1 MQINGK
7 EIFNKGGLM
16 FNLCRVASL
25 EYQDKYIVHPTKDYY
40 ILADEIID
48 WLYDFCKN
56 ALLEQFKFC
65 FLPYER
71 DALRELKEL
80 IDKYTED
87 DSILKGEEDGD
98 YLVYQN
104 KSWIEVRELALKT
117 IHIFGYDLDD
127 FSYDFN

>member
-25 EYQDKYIVHPTKDYY
+25 EYQDKYIVHPT
-40 ILADEIID
+40 IDEYED
-48 WLYDFCKN
+48 PSEMAEFLYTGCKN
-56 ALLEQFKFC
+56 ALLEQFEFC

-71 DALRELKEL
+71 DALRELMEL

-87 DSILKGEEDGD
+87 DSILKRDTYE

-104 KSWIEVRELALKT
+104 KSWIEVRELALNT
-117 IHIFGYDLDD
+117 LHIFGYDLGD
-127 FSYDFN
+127 FDLY

>member
-1 MQINGK
+1 MQIDGR
-7 EIFNKGGLM
+7 EIFYKGSLM
-16 FNLCRVASL
+16 FYLWRMASF

-40 ILADEIID
+40 VLADEIVD
-48 WLYDFCKN
+48 WLYDECKN
-56 ALLEQFKFC
+56 ALLEQLRFC

-87 DSILKGEEDGD
+87 DSILKGEEDGY

-104 KSWIEVRELALKT
+104 KSWIEIRELALKT
-117 IHIFGYDLDD
+117 LHIFGYKPYN
-127 FSYDFN
+127 FNYD

>member
-7 EIFNKGGLM
+7 EIFRKSSLM
-16 FNLCRVASL
+16 FYLWRMASL

-40 ILADEIID
+40 VLADEIVD
-48 WLYDFCKN
+48 WLYDECKN
-56 ALLEQFKFC
+56 ALLEQFRFC

-87 DSILKGEEDGD
+87 DSIIKGEEDGY

-104 KSWIEVRELALKT
+104 KSWIEIRELALKT
-117 IHIFGYDLDD
+117 LHIFGYEPYN
-127 FSYDFN
+127 FNYD

>member
-7 EIFNKGGLM
+7 EIFEKGGLM
-16 FNLCRVASL
+16 FYLSRMASL

-40 ILADEIID
+40 VLADEIVD
-48 WLYDFCKN
+48 WLYDECKN
-56 ALLEQFKFC
+56 ALLEQFEFC

-87 DSILKGEEDGD
+87 DSILKGEEDGY

-117 IHIFGYDLDD
+117 LHIFGYDLGD
-127 FSYDFN
+127 FDYD

>member
-1 MQINGK
+1 MQIDGR
-7 EIFNKGGLM
+7 EIFYKGSLM
-16 FNLCRVASL
+16 FYLWRMASF

-40 ILADEIID
+40 VLADEIVD
-48 WLYDFCKN
+48 WLYDECKN
-56 ALLEQFKFC
+56 ALLEQLRFC

-87 DSILKGEEDGD
+87 DSILKGEEDGY

-104 KSWIEVRELALKT
+104 KSWIEIRELALKT
-117 IHIFGYDLDD
+117 LHIFGYEPYN
-127 FSYDFN
+127 FNYD

>member
-7 EIFNKGGLM
+7 EIFEKGGLM
-16 FNLCRVASL
+16 YNLCRMASF
-25 EYQDKYIVHPTKDYY
+25 EYQDKYIVHPTIYEYESPSEMAD
-40 ILADEIID
+40 ILYTE
-48 WLYDFCKN
+48 CEN

-71 DALRELKEL
+71 EILEELAEL
-80 IDKYTED
+80 IYKYFKDQSLLEGDTY
-87 DSILKGEEDGD
+87 D

-117 IHIFGYDLDD
+117 LHIFGYDLGD
-127 FSYDFN
+127 FDLY

>member
-7 EIFNKGGLM
+7 EIFEKGALM
-16 FNLCRVASL
+16 CHPSRMASL

-48 WLYDFCKN
+48 WLYDECKN
-56 ALLEQFKFC
+56 ALLEQFRFC

-71 DALRELKEL
+71 EILKEL
-80 IDKYTED
+80 VDLIYKYFRD
-87 DSILKGEEDGD
+87 GSLLKGEEEGD

-104 KSWIEVRELALKT
+104 KSWIEVRGLALKT
-117 IHIFGYDLDD
+117 LYTFGYDLED
-127 FSYDFN
+127 FDYD

>member
-7 EIFNKGGLM
+7 EIFEKGALM
-16 FNLCRVASL
+16 CHLSRMASL

-48 WLYDFCKN
+48 WLYDECKN

-71 DALRELKEL
+71 DALRELMEL
-80 IDKYTED
+80 IDRYFKDQSLLEG
-87 DSILKGEEDGD
+87 LGD

-117 IHIFGYDLDD
+117 LHIFGYKPYS
-127 FSYDFN
+127 FNYD

>member
-7 EIFNKGGLM
+7 DIFEKGRLV
-16 FNLCRVASL
+16 FNLSRMASL
-25 EYQDKYIVHPTKDYY
+25 EYQDKYLVHATAKYY
-40 ILADEIID
+40 EDPSEMADILYTE
-48 WLYDFCKN
+48 CKN

-71 DALRELKEL
+71 EILKEL
-80 IDKYTED
+80 AELIYKYFRD
-87 DSILKGEEDGD
+87 GSLLKGEEDGY

-117 IHIFGYDLDD
+117 IHIFGYDLGVFDL
-127 FSYDFN
+127 Y